1 MNNTKDMKKVVFCLA
16 ALAWMSAANAQT
28 GEEWDNPSI
37 SHVNREKSHTGALP
51 MTSEADVVKNDLT
64 LSPYYQSLDGK
75 WKFNWVKKPSLAK
88 TNMCEKDYNDA
99 SWTDIDVPSSWQ
111 VWGLK
116 HNKSWDKPLYCNV
129 AYPFSFNESN
139 YSVMAERPSWFEYN
153 SNMPNPVGTY
163 RKHFNITSDCLT
175 GHNVYVRFNGVGHGF
190 YLWVNGQRVGYSE
203 DSYVP
208 AEFDITKYLIEGDNV
223 MALQVYRFTS
233 GSFLECQDYWRLT
246 GIQRHCF
253 IWAAPKT
260 QIRDYF
266 FTTDLDNQYVNA
278 KANVKVSI
286 AGAETDGTVE
296 AKIMDG
302 STVIASKTASFN
314 AQTSELSLNMNV
326 TAPRLW
332 SAETPNLYDLIL
344 TLKDGSGKTID
355 IRGSKVGFR
364 EVGIRNDGALII
376 NGKRMVFHGVNRH
389 DFSPVNGR
397 AITDEEIEEDIK
409 TMKRLNINA
418 VRTSH
423 YPNDP
428 IFYDLCDKY
437 GLYVLAEA
445 DVECH
450 AHQKLSS
457 LSLFRPAMV
466 ERSENHVLTHRN
478 HPCIF
483 IWSFGN
489 ESGNGN
495 NFQYVANAIKALDR
509 TRLTH
514 YEGNSDYADVS
525 STMYA
530 SYETINY
537 IGSSQH
543 NRPHIQCENSHS
555 MGNSMGN
562 VRDMFDLY
570 EKYPCLTGEFIWD
583 FKDQG
588 LLTKTSS
595 GQEYW
600 AYGGDFGDNPND
612 GNFCINGL
620 VHPDWSYTAKTYN
633 TKKIYQPLEFSSV
646 SGKTDV
652 FRMKNKLVFLSSS
665 IYDVSYNI
673 VDEEGNILSNGTI
686 SDNVAAGETKDITID
701 ISAVNSL
708 ASDKEAFIYFCAK
721 QRENTAWADAGY
733 VVAEEK
739 LPVKTATK
747 PMKDLTF
754 ANNDAL
760 TVEETDTVVDVSGA
774 NFKATFTK
782 NKGTLTGYSLDGVQM
797 MSKALQL
804 NAFRLPTDN
813 DGSKKATWDSMGLRS
828 LSTTGKGT
836 DTKVTKADDG
846 KTVIVN
852 MKSTYG
858 NSSNTFDVSLDFIVC
873 ADGTLMVNSFIRP
886 QNSGAILPKLG
897 FKLEMPKE
905 MEQLAWFGRGPW
917 DNYRDRKE
925 ACLPGIYQ
933 STVTNQYEEYIL
945 PQEHGTKQEVR
956 WMSVTNNE
964 GQGLLFVAPD
974 QMAAS
979 AVHFRP
985 EDNYTNKDTRKK
997 HTYQFVRCDNT
1008 VVNLDAATRGL
1019 GNNSCGPDVMDKYE
1033 LKAAN
1038 TAFRFFI
1045 IPLKAGNDVA
1055 AIARVDMPVCQP
1067 VSCERQSNGRIKMS
1081 TPTKNATI
1089 YYSINGGDY
1098 QKYTDPLVQN
1108 DACTINAYC
1117 TAENL
1122 MDSPVMTYDFDLYI
1136 NKSAW
1141 KLVSVDSQHSGNE
1154 ARLAFDGKNDTFWH
1168 TEWGS
1173 VEPAC
1178 PHTIVIDMS
1187 SEYKVTAITY
1197 LSRQDGNQ
1205 NGMVKNFEVYLSN
1218 DGSTWGSPVVS
1229 GQFKNTTSQQVAK
1242 LTTTTKGRY
1251 LKFVAK
1257 SEINGNAWTSAAEI
1271 GIQAESDHTAIWQVE
1286 TDKQQNTA
1294 VVYDLNGRRMNGQLA
1309 QQPKGIYISNGRK
1322 IVK

>member
-1 MNNTKDMKKVVFCLA
+1 MKKTLLCLV
-16 ALAWMSAANAQT
+16 ALAWISAANAQT

-37 SHVNREKSHTGALP
+37 SHVNREKAHTGALP
-51 MTSEADVVKNDLT
+51 MTSETDVVKNDLT
-64 LSPYYQSLDGK
+64 LSPYYQSLDGT
-75 WKFNWVKKPSLAK
+75 WKFNWVKKPSLAT

-111 VWGLK
+111 VWGLN

-163 RKHFNITSDCLT
+163 RKHFNITSDCMA

-208 AEFDITKYLIEGDNV
+208 AEFDITKYLVEGDNV

-266 FTTDLDNQYVNA
+266 FTTELDNQYVNA

-286 AGAETDGTVE
+286 TGAETDGTVE
-296 AKIMDG
+296 VKIMDG
-302 STVIASKTASFN
+302 STIIASQTASFN
-314 AQTSELSLNMNV
+314 SQTSELSLNMDV
-326 TAPRLW
+326 TGPRLW

-344 TLKDGSGKTID
+344 TLKDGTGKTID

-397 AITDEEIEEDIK
+397 AITDQEIEEDIK

-495 NFQYVANAIKALDR
+495 NFQYVANAIKALDK

-514 YEGNSDYADVS
+514 YEGGSDYADVS

-530 SYETINY
+530 SYETINW

-562 VRDMFDLY
+562 VREMFDLY

-588 LLTKTSS
+588 LLTKSS
-595 GQEYW
+595 TGKEYW

-633 TKKIYQPLEFSSV
+633 TKKIYQPLEFSAV

-652 FRMKNKLVFLSSS
+652 YRMKNKLAFLSSS
-665 IYDVSYNI
+665 IYDVSYSI
-673 VDEEGNILSNGTI
+673 VDEEGNALSNGTI
-686 SDNVAAGETKDITID
+686 SDNVAADATKNITID
-701 ISAVNSL
+701 ISAINSL

-739 LPVKTATK
+739 LPIKTATK

-754 ANNDAL
+754 VNNNEL
-760 TVEETDTVVDVSGA
+760 TVEETVAVVNVSGA
-774 NFKATFTK
+774 NFIATFTK
-782 NKGTLTGYSLDGVQM
+782 NKGTLTGYTLDGVQM
-797 MSKALQL
+797 MSKPLQL

-813 DGSKKATWDSMGLRS
+813 DVSKKSTWDGMGLRS

-836 DTKVTKADDG
+836 DTKVKKADDG
-846 KTVIVN
+846 KTVTVS

-858 NSSNTFDVSLDFIVC
+858 SSSNTFNVSLDFIIC
-873 ADGTLMVNSFIRP
+873 ADGTLMVNSFICP
-886 QNSGAILPKLG
+886 QNTGSILPKLG

-905 MEQLAWFGRGPW
+905 MEQLMWFGRGPW
-917 DNYRDRKE
+917 DSYRDRKE
-925 ACLPGIYQ
+925 ACFPAIYQ
-933 STVTNQYEEYIL
+933 STVSEQYEEYIL

-956 WMSVTNNE
+956 WMSLTNNE

-997 HTYQFVRCDNT
+997 HTYEFVRCDNA

-1019 GNNSCGPDVMDKYE
+1019 GNNSCGSDVMDKYE

-1045 IPLKAGNDVA
+1045 IPLKADIKAVEA
-1055 AIARVDMPVCQP
+1055 ARIDMPVCQF
-1067 VSCERQSNGRIKMS
+1067 VNCERQSNGRIKM
-1081 TPTKNATI
+1081 TTNTKNATI

-1098 QKYTDPLVQN
+1098 QKYTEPLIQN
-1108 DACTINAYC
+1108 EACTINAYC

-1122 MDSPVMTYDFDLYI
+1122 MDSPIMTYDFDLFV

-1173 VEPAC
+1173 VEPSC
-1178 PHTIVIDMS
+1178 PHTIVIDMAT
-1187 SEYKVTAITY
+1187 EYKVTAITY

-1218 DGSTWGSPVVS
+1218 DDSTWGSPVVS

-1242 LTTTTKGRY
+1242 
-1251 LKFVAK
+1251 
-1257 SEINGNAWTSAAEI
+1257 
-1271 GIQAESDHTAIWQVE
+1271 
-1286 TDKQQNTA
+1286 
-1294 VVYDLNGRRMNGQLA
+1294 
-1309 QQPKGIYISNGRK
+1309 
-1322 IVK
+1322 